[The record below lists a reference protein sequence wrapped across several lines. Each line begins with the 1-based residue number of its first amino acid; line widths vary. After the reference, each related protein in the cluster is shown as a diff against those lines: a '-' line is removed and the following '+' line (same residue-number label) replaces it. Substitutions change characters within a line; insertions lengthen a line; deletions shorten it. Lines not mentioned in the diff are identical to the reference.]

1 MENLIISLREYLSPE
16 LVYMIPILVVIG
28 SVLKKSNR
36 VSSTLIPTILSG
48 LGIPIA
54 LVVSLASKYDP
65 MTPYQ
70 IVVWLL
76 MGIGQGI
83 FLGAASVGVHQ
94 FFKQHTEYKNLKTWE
109 EKENLIKEI
118 KESMEVENEHK

>member
-1 MENLIISLREYLSPE
+1 MEGLVISIKEYISPE
-16 LVYMIPILVVIG
+16 LVYMIPILIVIG
-28 SVLKKSNR
+28 SGLKKSAR
-36 VSSTLIPTILSG
+36 VSDTLIPLILSC

-54 LVVSLASKYDP
+54 LVLSLASKYEP
-65 MTPYQ
+65 MSAYQ

-94 FFKQHTEYKNLKTWE
+94 FFKQHSEYKNLKTWE
-109 EKENLIKEI
+109 TKEKLREEI
-118 KESMEVENEHK
+118 LQEEDLKGD

>member
-16 LVYMIPILVVIG
+16 LVYMIPILIVIG
-28 SVLKKSNR
+28 SVPKKSNR
-36 VSSTLIPTILSG
+36 VSSTLIPTILSK

-70 IVVWLL
+70 IVVWFL

-83 FLGAASVGVHQ
+83 QQ
-94 FFKQHTEYKNLKTWE
+94 FFKQHTECKNLKTWE
-109 EKENLIKEI
+109 EKENIIKEI
-118 KESMEVENEHK
+118 KESMEAENEHK

>member
-1 MENLIISLREYLSPE
+1 
-16 LVYMIPILVVIG
+16 MIPILIVIG
-28 SVLKKSNR
+28 SGLKKSAR
-36 VSSTLIPTILSG
+36 VSDTLIPLILSC

-54 LVVSLASKYDP
+54 LVVSLASKYEP
-65 MTPYQ
+65 MSAYQ

-94 FFKQHTEYKNLKTWE
+94 FFKQHSEYKNLKTWE
-109 EKENLIKEI
+109 TKEKLREEI
-118 KESMEVENEHK
+118 LQEDLKGD

>member
-1 MENLIISLREYLSPE
+1 MEGLVISIKEYISPE
-16 LVYMIPILVVIG
+16 LVYMIPILIVIG
-28 SVLKKSNR
+28 SGLKKSAR
-36 VSSTLIPTILSG
+36 VSDTLIPLILSC

-54 LVVSLASKYDP
+54 LVVSLASKYEP
-65 MTPYQ
+65 MSAYQ

-94 FFKQHTEYKNLKTWE
+94 FFKQHSEYKNLKTWE
-109 EKENLIKEI
+109 TKEKLREEI
-118 KESMEVENEHK
+118 LQEDLKGD

>member
-1 MENLIISLREYLSPE
+1 MEGLVISIKEYISPE
-16 LVYMIPILVVIG
+16 LVYMIPILIVIG
-28 SVLKKSNR
+28 SGLKKSAR
-36 VSSTLIPTILSG
+36 VSDTLIPLILSC

-54 LVVSLASKYDP
+54 LVVSLASKYEP
-65 MTPYQ
+65 MSVYQ

-94 FFKQHTEYKNLKTWE
+94 FFKQHSEYKNLKTWE
-109 EKENLIKEI
+109 TKEKLREEI
-118 KESMEVENEHK
+118 LQEDLKGD

>member
-1 MENLIISLREYLSPE
+1 MEGLVISIKEYISPE
-16 LVYMIPILVVIG
+16 LVYMIPILIVIG
-28 SVLKKSNR
+28 SGLKKSAR
-36 VSSTLIPTILSG
+36 VSDTLIPLILSC

-54 LVVSLASKYDP
+54 LVVSLASKYEP
-65 MTPYQ
+65 MSTYQ

-94 FFKQHTEYKNLKTWE
+94 FFKQHSEYKNLKTWE
-109 EKENLIKEI
+109 TKEKLREEI
-118 KESMEVENEHK
+118 LQEDLKGD

>member
-1 MENLIISLREYLSPE
+1 MEGLVISIKEYISPE
-16 LVYMIPILVVIG
+16 LVYMIPILIVIG
-28 SVLKKSNR
+28 SGLKKSAR
-36 VSSTLIPTILSG
+36 VSDTLIPLILSC

-54 LVVSLASKYDP
+54 LVVSFASKYEP
-65 MTPYQ
+65 MSAYQ

-94 FFKQHTEYKNLKTWE
+94 FFKQHSEYKNLKTWE
-109 EKENLIKEI
+109 TKEKLREEI
-118 KESMEVENEHK
+118 LQEDLKGD

>member
-1 MENLIISLREYLSPE
+1 MEGLVISIKEYISPE
-16 LVYMIPILVVIG
+16 LVYMISILIVIG
-28 SVLKKSNR
+28 SGLKKSAR
-36 VSSTLIPTILSG
+36 VSDTLIPLILSC

-54 LVVSLASKYDP
+54 LVVSLASKYEP
-65 MTPYQ
+65 MSAYQ

-94 FFKQHTEYKNLKTWE
+94 FFKQHSEYKNLKTWE
-109 EKENLIKEI
+109 TKEKLREEI
-118 KESMEVENEHK
+118 LQEDLKGD

>member
-1 MENLIISLREYLSPE
+1 MEGLVISIKEYISPE
-16 LVYMIPILVVIG
+16 LVYMIPILIVIG
-28 SVLKKSNR
+28 SGLKKSAR
-36 VSSTLIPTILSG
+36 VSDTLIPLILSC

-54 LVVSLASKYDP
+54 LVVSLASKYEP
-65 MTPYQ
+65 MSAYQ

-94 FFKQHTEYKNLKTWE
+94 FFKQHSEYKNLKTWE
-109 EKENLIKEI
+109 TKEKLREEI
-118 KESMEVENEHK
+118 LQEEDLKGD

>member
-1 MENLIISLREYLSPE
+1 MEGLVISIKEYISPE
-16 LVYMIPILVVIG
+16 LVYMIPILIVIG
-28 SVLKKSNR
+28 SGLKKSTR
-36 VSSTLIPTILSG
+36 VSDTLIPLILSC

-54 LVVSLASKYDP
+54 LVVSLASKYEP
-65 MTPYQ
+65 MSAYQ

-94 FFKQHTEYKNLKTWE
+94 FFKQHGEYKNLKTWE
-109 EKENLIKEI
+109 TKEKLREEI
-118 KESMEVENEHK
+118 LQEEDLKGD

>member
-1 MENLIISLREYLSPE
+1 MEGLVISIKEYISPE
-16 LVYMIPILVVIG
+16 LVYMIPILIVIG
-28 SVLKKSNR
+28 SGLKKSAR
-36 VSSTLIPTILSG
+36 VSDTLIPLILSF

-54 LVVSLASKYDP
+54 LVVSLASKYEP
-65 MTPYQ
+65 MSAYQ

-94 FFKQHTEYKNLKTWE
+94 FFKQHSEYKNLKTWE
-109 EKENLIKEI
+109 TKEKLREEI
-118 KESMEVENEHK
+118 LQEEDLKGD